1 MEAPELPDQQ
11 LTPHTGQMQP
21 SSSSTEP
28 GRQQGSAEPGCWQ
41 RCRGAPSPGVPAVSV
56 QEPPTGCAQSRAH
69 PRCRRQHRSAGTA
82 HGALTVTP
90 CPPPTFT
97 PFLQELGAGAAP
109 RVLPECPR
117 AGHSQHPPKLCSREP
132 RSPGGNPVLRTGG
145 SSAPWAGS
153 SARGTA
159 SPPPKGRGTRI
170 QGAAPPFREHD
181 AILGSSTPSRRAAPQ
196 SREQQPN
203 PGEQNPSAGSRT
215 PSRGAASQHGEQQP
229 HPRQQNPNAGSA
241 TPSRRAAPPRPRGR
255 RPQGAPPVPA
265 TPPQQD
271 SRAAAEG
278 CAGRCCARERALCTL
293 GRPTPS

>member
-1 MEAPELPDQQ
+1 M
-11 LTPHTGQMQP
+11 
-21 SSSSTEP
+21 
-28 GRQQGSAEPGCWQ
+28 QGSPQPRGSCSVRAGAPHGLCPVPGTSPMPQAAPLSWHSSRDTDCEPVPTSHLHPLPAGTGGWGCSPSAPQVPQGWAQPAPTQALLPGAAEPRWQ
-41 RCRGAPSPGVPAVSV
+41 PGAEDRGQQRTLGRVLSPWN
-56 QEPPTGCAQSRAH
+56 CI
-69 PRCRRQHRSAGTA
+69 
-82 HGALTVTP
+82 
-90 CPPPTFT
+90 PPP
-97 PFLQELGAGAAP
+97 P
-109 RVLPECPR
+109 
-117 AGHSQHPPKLCSREP
+117 H
-132 RSPGGNPVLRTGG
+132 
-145 SSAPWAGS
+145 
-153 SARGTA
+153 
-159 SPPPKGRGTRI
+159 GRGTRI

-229 HPRQQNPNAGSA
+229 HPRQQNPNVGSA
-241 TPSRRAAPPRPRGR
+241 TPSRRAAPPHPRGR